1 LSRELDAR
9 ELDAR
14 ELDATSSHDSQS
26 SPDAPDGFSE
36 NAGLCSSG
44 SWNLPKKSIAL
55 LAKLDAAD
63 SPDFIDDFGVEDCDG
78 DAWSGGGASFKFISF
93 FHLLP
98 KPVDDFSFEGCN
110 NADPDGGGSFKFTIF
125 LRLFFQLI
133 PKPVDGLSFEGCD
146 DAVPDS
152 GGSFKFT
159 NFLRSFLHLNPEP
172 VDDAGFGDGEF
183 TTFVQWFQSK
193 SESVDG
199 FGFRGFDN
207 AGPGGGEFTSFV
219 Q

>member
-98 KPVDDFSFEGCN
+98 KPVDD
-110 NADPDGGGSFKFTIF
+110 
-125 LRLFFQLI
+125 
-133 PKPVDGLSFEGCD
+133 LSFEGCD